1 MTTAAQVLQGLFSA
15 AGLEDPY
22 RYYAELRRHGPVS
35 LIGGSGPYPAVVT
48 GYDAVNQV
56 LRDPRVRV
64 TDDAFSDTHGGTAW
78 RAHPLLAALNNS
90 MMYSNGERHGAAR
103 GLFQQVFTPRR
114 VQELEPAMV
123 AQISLLID
131 GLEARLAADGEADFM
146 AEFAYLLPS
155 SVVAALLGIPA
166 EDLAWFRPRVQ
177 RINEFLDVTGK
188 TAEVLRRADE
198 ATVELSD
205 YYRRLIAV
213 RRAAP
218 ADDLIS
224 RLVAEGSSEVSDEEL
239 VCNLLVLFNA
249 SFVTT
254 IHLLGNGLSL
264 LLEHPELRSYPVEP
278 FVEEVLRYESP
289 VQFVARYADDVVEV
303 AGTTIPPKEVVLV
316 MLGAANRDPETFSD
330 ADRFEPARFMPDPEI
345 HTAERRAGGVGRRG
359 DAAGD
364 SAVAGGVARGAA
376 GDAGRG
382 RAATPPTPTGARPLS
397 FGAGPHFCLGAA
409 LARTEAQLAFPLLM
423 ERLPGLRA
431 ARAAVRYPQQF
442 LRGYES
448 MPVEVC
454 DAP

>member
-1 MTTAAQVLQGLFSA
+1 MTTAAQVLQGLFGA
-15 AGLEDPY
+15 TGLEDPY
-22 RYYAELRRHGPVS
+22 RYYTELRRLGPVS
-35 LIGGSGPYPAVVT
+35 LIGGSSPYAAVVT

-64 TDDAFSDTHGGTAW
+64 TDDAFSDAHGGSAW
-78 RAHPLLAALNNS
+78 RGHPLLAALNNS
-90 MMYSNGERHGAAR
+90 MMYSNGDRHTAAR
-103 GLFQQVFTPRR
+103 RLFQQVFTPRR

-123 AQISLLID
+123 AQIGALID
-131 GLEARLAADGEADFM
+131 GLEARLAAEGEADFM

-166 EDLAWFRPRVQ
+166 EDLEWFRPRVQ

-188 TAEVLRRADE
+188 TAEVLARADE

-213 RRAAP
+213 RRAEP

-224 RLVAEGSSEVSDEEL
+224 RLVAEDSEVSDEEL

-254 IHLLGNGLSL
+254 IHLLGNGLAL
-264 LLEHPELRSYPVEP
+264 LLAHPELRSCAVEP

-289 VQFVARYADDVVEV
+289 VQYIARYAEDVLEI

-316 MLGAANRDPETFSD
+316 MLGAANRDPESYPEP
-330 ADRFEPARFMPDPEI
+330 DRFDPTRFVADPVVC
-345 HTAERRAGGVGRRG
+345 TAERRASQASV
-359 DAAGD
+359 
-364 SAVAGGVARGAA
+364 
-376 GDAGRG
+376 
-382 RAATPPTPTGARPLS
+382 RPLS
-397 FGAGPHFCLGAA
+397 FGAGPHYCLGAS
-409 LARTEAQLAFPLLM
+409 LARAEAQLAFPLLM

-431 ARAAVRYPQQF
+431 ARPPVRYPQQF

>member
-1 MTTAAQVLQGLFSA
+1 MATAAQVLQGLFSA
-15 AGLEDPY
+15 EGLEDPY
-22 RYYAELRRHGPVS
+22 RYYTDLRRHGPVS
-35 LIGGSGPYPAVVT
+35 LIGGSGPYTAVVT

-64 TDDAFSDTHGGTAW
+64 TDDAFTDSHGGSAW
-78 RAHPLLAALNNS
+78 REHPLLTALNNS
-90 MMYSNGERHGAAR
+90 MMYSNGERHVRAR
-103 GLFQQVFTPRR
+103 RLFQQVFTPRR

-123 AQISLLID
+123 AQISALID
-131 GLEARLAADGEADFM
+131 GLEARLAAEGEADFM

-166 EDLAWFRPRVQ
+166 EDLEWFRPRVQ

-213 RRAAP
+213 RRAEP

-224 RLVAEGSSEVSDEEL
+224 QLVAEDSDVSDEEL

-264 LLEHPELRSYPVEP
+264 LLAHPELRSCPVGP

-289 VQFVARYADDVVEV
+289 VQFVARYADDVIEV
-303 AGTTIPPKEVVLV
+303 AGTTIPPKEVILV
-316 MLGAANRDPETFSD
+316 MLGAANRDPESYPEP
-330 ADRFEPARFMPDPEI
+330 DRFDPTRFAADPVVY
-345 HTAERRAGGVGRRG
+345 TAERRASQGSV
-359 DAAGD
+359 
-364 SAVAGGVARGAA
+364 
-376 GDAGRG
+376 
-382 RAATPPTPTGARPLS
+382 RPLS

-409 LARTEAQLAFPLLM
+409 LARAEAQLAFPLLM

-431 ARAAVRYPQQF
+431 ARAPVRYPQQF

>member
-1 MTTAAQVLQGLFSA
+1 MTAAAQVLQGLFSA

-22 RYYAELRRHGPVS
+22 RYYTELRRHGPVS
-35 LIGGSGPYPAVVT
+35 LIGGSGPYAAVVT

-64 TDDAFSDTHGGTAW
+64 TDDAFSDSHGGSAW
-78 RAHPLLAALNNS
+78 RGHPLLAALNNS
-90 MMYSNGERHGAAR
+90 MMYSNGERHLRAR
-103 GLFQQVFTPRR
+103 RLFQQVFTPRR

-123 AQISLLID
+123 AQIESLID
-131 GLEARLAADGEADFM
+131 GLEARLAADGEVDFM

-213 RRAAP
+213 RRAEP

-224 RLVAEGSSEVSDEEL
+224 RLVAADTDVSDEEL

-264 LLEHPELRSYPVEP
+264 LLAHPELRSCPPEP

-289 VQFVARYADDVVEV
+289 VQYIARYADDVIEV

-316 MLGAANRDPETFSD
+316 MLGAGNRDPESF
-330 ADRFEPARFMPDPEI
+330 PDPDHFDPTRFAPDPRT
-345 HTAERRAGGVGRRG
+345 HTAERRA
-359 DAAGD
+359 AG
-364 SAVAGGVARGAA
+364 SAARGAA
-376 GDAGRG
+376 GDAARGRG
-382 RAATPPTPTGARPLS
+382 AATPPTPTGARPLS

-409 LARTEAQLAFPLLM
+409 LARAEAQLAFPLLM
-423 ERLPGLRA
+423 RRLPGLRA
-431 ARAAVRYPQQF
+431 ARAPVRYPQQF